1 MEKKASLNIIAA
13 AALWG
18 CIGLFL
24 KLLTAA
30 GLALVPLA
38 LDFVAVLT
46 VGGRGSPADDLRL
59 CAGLP
64 VGAQISELLAESLV
78 RAGRP
83 PGAECSERVW
93 C

>member
-30 GLALVPLA
+30 VVALAIAAPTLKSGAALQRRRLA
-38 LDFVAVLT
+38 A
-46 VGGRGSPADDLRL
+46 RRKEAR
-59 CAGLP
+59 
-64 VGAQISELLAESLV
+64 
-78 RAGRP
+78 
-83 PGAECSERVW
+83 
-93 C
+93 